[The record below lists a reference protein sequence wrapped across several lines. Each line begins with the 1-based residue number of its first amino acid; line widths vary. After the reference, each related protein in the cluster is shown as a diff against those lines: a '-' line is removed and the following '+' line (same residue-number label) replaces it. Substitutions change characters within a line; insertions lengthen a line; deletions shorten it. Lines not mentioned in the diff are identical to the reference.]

1 MLKMKENEIVE
12 ENLYSLSY
20 DYLNTENFK
29 LQNQL
34 YKGEILGEYYVN
46 ISLEGS
52 KNNDVTSLIS
62 ANRRQTNTNVCIIQK
77 PCFKPKLSNIYYK
90 IKKNKKIWS
99 YIYSDVMLLHHS
111 DKRLK
116 KSKNYLSRAE
126 DLVPEYYSQS
136 Q

>member
-1 MLKMKENEIVE
+1 MKENEIVE

-90 IKKNKKIWS
+90 IKKIKKLVIH
-99 YIYSDVMLLHHS
+99 LLGCYVTS
-111 DKRLK
+111 SLGQAVNEEQELSI
-116 KSKNYLSRAE
+116 KSRRSGPRVL
-126 DLVPEYYSQS
+126 
-136 Q
+136 